1 MRRIVI
7 LCAAIAAFS
16 SYFSYAQG
24 DDKKLC
30 ADSLHASYQFEKAVE
45 LYNQMIEE
53 SAADTLAC
61 IGLRKKLML
70 AENGRNMSRF
80 VQTPT
85 VVSKKCFPTDDFFL
99 YYPLEDRSWRAL
111 PNVLDS
117 SAVAN
122 EYVKALYA
130 PDWNDKLYYS
140 AENENGSRDI
150 MMTMQLDTVWSVPV
164 AEPVLSTSAGD
175 EIFPLLSPDGKTMY
189 FSSDSFYGVGGY
201 DLYKSEWDESAKKW
215 SVPQNLGF
223 PYSSPADDF
232 LYMET
237 EDGEH
242 IIFASNR
249 DCPKDSVLVYVIQ
262 REAFPVHV
270 PVTDPEELQK
280 ISKLDMPV
288 YESKQEVSEEVLDNE
303 LSVKYM
309 DKMKEV
315 KNLRDSLANAA
326 SSLDKLR
333 TDYAFS
339 NDAGER
345 ARLTETILGLEMK
358 LPLMQRALDVSNNEL
373 RTIEME
379 FLKEGIFMNM
389 NLFEEEISDEQNASV
404 PQYEF
409 RRQEMGGQLNINI
422 LIPEVKFDYTF
433 RIEEV
438 AVFAEN
444 QEIPSGVVYQIQ
456 LFSGGRK
463 ATMAELKGLTP
474 IYEKRTSGGLYAYR
488 VGRFFTHDEAKK
500 NVDIVRKRGFK
511 NAYII
516 AYIDGREVSVV
527 AARTEEAARK
537 NDVLL
542 YELQIIPESGELEPE
557 VVEGMMTLAMGKD
570 IARIETDGGT
580 IVFMMGPFDSKILA
594 EELATYVRSKITG
607 EVKCELLGNDM
618 MID

>member
-1 MRRIVI
+1 MGRIVI
-7 LCAAIAAFS
+7 LCAALAAFS
-16 SYFSYAQG
+16 SYFSYAQA
-24 DDKKLC
+24 DDQRPC
-30 ADSLHASYQFEKAVE
+30 ADSLHTSYQFEKAVE
-45 LYNQMIEE
+45 SYNQMIEDQ
-53 SAADTLAC
+53 AADTLAC
-61 IGLRKKLML
+61 IELRKKLMM

-85 VVSKKCFPTDDFFL
+85 VISKECFSKDEFFL
-99 YYPLEDRSWRAL
+99 NYPLEDRSWRPL
-111 PNVLDS
+111 PNVLDTCD
-117 SAVAN
+117 ADG
-122 EYVKALYA
+122 YVRALYA

-164 AEPVLSTSAGD
+164 AEPAFSTPAGN
-175 EIFPLLSPDGKTMY
+175 EIFPLLSPDGKTMS
-189 FSSDSFYGVGGY
+189 FSSDGFYGVGGY
-201 DLYKSEWDESAKKW
+201 DLYKSVWDESAKRW
-215 SVPQNLGF
+215 SAPQNLGF
-223 PYSSPADDF
+223 PYSSPEDDF

-237 EDGEH
+237 EDGEQL
-242 IIFASNR
+242 IFASNR
-249 DCPKDSVLVYVIQ
+249 DCSNDSVWVYVIQ

-270 PVTDPEELQK
+270 PVTDPEELQR
-280 ISKLDMPV
+280 IAKLDTPV
-288 YESKQEVSEEVLDNE
+288 HESKQETPHEVLDNE

-309 DKMKEV
+309 NKMKEV
-315 KNLRDSLANAA
+315 KNLRDSIANAS

-358 LPLMQRALDVSNNEL
+358 LPSMQRALDVSNNEL

-379 FLKEGIFMNM
+379 FLKEGIFINM
-389 NLFEEEISDEQNASV
+389 NPFEEETEEQGTPV
-404 PQYEF
+404 PEYQF
-409 RRQEMGGQLNINI
+409 RKQSMGEQFNINI
-422 LIPEVKFDYTF
+422 LVPEVKFDYTF
-433 RIEEV
+433 RIEDV
-438 AVFAEN
+438 AVFAED

-474 IYEKRTSGGLYAYR
+474 MYEKRTSNGLYAYR

-500 NVDIVRKRGFK
+500 NVEIARKRGFK
-511 NAYII
+511 GAYIV
-516 AYIDGREVSVV
+516 AYVDGREVSVV
-527 AARTEEAARK
+527 AARTEEASRT
-537 NDVLL
+537 NEILL
-542 YELQIIPESGELEPE
+542 YEVQIIPESGELEPE

-580 IVFMMGPFDSKILA
+580 IVFMMGPFDSKALA
-594 EELATYVRSKITG
+594 EELAAYVRSNIRG

>member
-1 MRRIVI
+1 MGRIVI
-7 LCAAIAAFS
+7 LCAALAAFS
-16 SYFSYAQG
+16 SYFSYAQA
-24 DDKKLC
+24 DDHRPC
-30 ADSLHASYQFEKAVE
+30 ADSLHTSYQFEKAVE
-45 LYNQMIEE
+45 SYNQMIEDQ
-53 SAADTLAC
+53 AADTLAC
-61 IGLRKKLML
+61 IELRKKLMM

-85 VVSKKCFPTDDFFL
+85 VISKECFSIDEFFL
-99 YYPLEDRSWRAL
+99 YYPLEDRSWRPL
-111 PNVLDS
+111 PNVLDTCD
-117 SAVAN
+117 ADG
-122 EYVKALYA
+122 YVRALYA

-164 AEPVLSTSAGD
+164 AEPAFSTPAGN

-189 FSSDSFYGVGGY
+189 FSSDGFYGVGGY
-201 DLYKSEWDESAKKW
+201 DLYKSVWDESAKRW
-215 SVPQNLGF
+215 SAPQNLGF
-223 PYSSPADDF
+223 PYSSPEDDF

-242 IIFASNR
+242 LIFASNR
-249 DCPKDSVLVYVIQ
+249 DCSNDSVWVYVIQ

-270 PVTDPEELQK
+270 PVTDPEELQR
-280 ISKLDMPV
+280 IAKLDTPV
-288 YESKQEVSEEVLDNE
+288 HESKQETPHEVLDNE

-309 DKMKEV
+309 NKMKEV
-315 KNLRDSLANAA
+315 KNLRDSIANAS

-358 LPLMQRALDVSNNEL
+358 LPSMQRALDVSNNEL

-379 FLKEGIFMNM
+379 FLKEGIFINM
-389 NLFEEEISDEQNASV
+389 NPFEEETEEQGTPV
-404 PQYEF
+404 PEYQF
-409 RRQEMGGQLNINI
+409 RKQSMGEQFNINI
-422 LIPEVKFDYTF
+422 LVPEVKFDYTF
-433 RIEEV
+433 RIEDV
-438 AVFAEN
+438 AVFAED

-474 IYEKRTSGGLYAYR
+474 MYEKRTSNGLYAYR

-500 NVDIVRKRGFK
+500 NVDIARKRGFK
-511 NAYII
+511 GAYIV
-516 AYIDGREVSVV
+516 AYVDGREVSVV
-527 AARTEEAARK
+527 AARTEEASRT
-537 NDVLL
+537 NDILL
-542 YELQIIPESGELEPE
+542 YEVQIIPESGELEPE

-580 IVFMMGPFDSKILA
+580 IVFMMGPFDSKTLA
-594 EELATYVRSKITG
+594 EELAAYVRSNIRG

>member
-1 MRRIVI
+1 MGRIVI
-7 LCAAIAAFS
+7 LCAALAAFS
-16 SYFSYAQG
+16 SYFSYAQA
-24 DDKKLC
+24 DDRRPC
-30 ADSLHASYQFEKAVE
+30 ADSLHSSYQFEKAVE
-45 LYNQMIEE
+45 SYNQMIEDQ
-53 SAADTLAC
+53 AADTLAC
-61 IGLRKKLML
+61 VELRKKLMM

-85 VVSKKCFPTDDFFL
+85 VVSKERFSIDEFFL
-99 YYPLEDRSWRAL
+99 YYPLEDRSWRPL

-117 SAVAN
+117 SAVAG

-140 AENENGSRDI
+140 AESESGSREI

-164 AEPVLSTSAGD
+164 AEPVLSTSSGH
-175 EIFPLLSPDGKTMY
+175 EIFPLLSSDGKTMY
-189 FSSDSFYGVGGY
+189 FSSDGFYGVGGY
-201 DLYKSEWDESAKKW
+201 DLYKSIWDESSKSW
-215 SVPQNLGF
+215 SAPQNLGF

-232 LYMET
+232 LYTET
-237 EDGEH
+237 DDGEH
-242 IIFASNR
+242 IVFASNR
-249 DCPKDSVLVYVIQ
+249 DCPEDSVWIYVIQ

-280 ISKLDMPV
+280 IANLDKPV
-288 YESKQEVSEEVLDNE
+288 HETTQETPRESLDNE
-303 LSVKYM
+303 LSIKYM

-315 KNLRDSLANAA
+315 KNLRDSIANAS

-358 LPLMQRALDVSNNEL
+358 LPSMQRALDVSNSEL

-379 FLKEGIFMNM
+379 FLKEGIFVDMNP
-389 NLFEEEISDEQNASV
+389 FEEDTEDRIASL
-404 PQYEF
+404 PEYEF
-409 RRQEMGGQLNINI
+409 RKQSMGEPLNINI
-422 LIPEVKFDYTF
+422 LVPEVKFDYTF
-433 RIEEV
+433 RIEDV
-438 AVFAEN
+438 AVFAED

-474 IYEKRTSGGLYAYR
+474 MYEKRTSNGLYAYR
-488 VGRFFTHDEAKK
+488 VGRFFTHDEAKR

-511 NAYII
+511 GAYIV
-516 AYIDGREVSVV
+516 AYVDGREVSVV
-527 AARTEEAARK
+527 AARTEEASRA
-537 NDVLL
+537 NDILL
-542 YELQIIPESGELEPE
+542 YEVQIIPESGELEPE
-557 VVEGMMTLAMGKD
+557 IVEGMMTIAMGKD

-594 EELATYVRSKITG
+594 EELAAYVRSRITG

>member
-1 MRRIVI
+1 
-7 LCAAIAAFS
+7 
-16 SYFSYAQG
+16 
-24 DDKKLC
+24 
-30 ADSLHASYQFEKAVE
+30 
-45 LYNQMIEE
+45 MIEE
-53 SAADTLAC
+53 SAADTIAC
-61 IGLRKKLML
+61 IALRKKLMM

-85 VVSKKCFPTDDFFL
+85 VVSKKSFSIDDFFL

-117 SAVAN
+117 SVVAG

-150 MMTMQLDTVWSVPV
+150 MMTMQLDTVWSVPLV
-164 AEPVLSTSAGD
+164 EPVLSTSAGN
-175 EIFPLLSPDGKTMY
+175 EVFPLLSPDGKTIY
-189 FSSDSFYGVGGY
+189 FSSDGFYGVGGY
-201 DLYKSEWDESAKKW
+201 DLYKSVWDENAKRWSAA
-215 SVPQNLGF
+215 QNLGF

-249 DCPKDSVLVYVIQ
+249 DCPKDSVCVYVIQ

-270 PVTDPEELQK
+270 PVIDPQELQK
-280 ISKLDMPV
+280 ISRLDMPV
-288 YESKQEVSEEVLDNE
+288 QESKQEISEEILDNE

-315 KNLRDSLANAA
+315 KNLRDSLARAT

-345 ARLTETILGLEMK
+345 ARLTDTILGLEMK
-358 LPLMQRALDVSNNEL
+358 LPLLQRALDVSNNEL

-379 FLKEGIFMNM
+379 FLKEGIFINM
-389 NLFEEEISDEQNASV
+389 NPFEEETEEKGTPVPEYQFRKQLMGEQ
-404 PQYEF
+404 F
-409 RRQEMGGQLNINI
+409 NINI
-422 LIPEVKFDYTF
+422 LVPEVKFDYTF
-433 RIEEV
+433 RIENV
-438 AVFAEN
+438 AVFAED

-474 IYEKRTSGGLYAYR
+474 MYEKRTSNGLYAYR

-500 NVDIVRKRGFK
+500 NVDIARKRGFK
-511 NAYII
+511 GAYIV
-516 AYIDGREVSVV
+516 AYVDGREVSVV
-527 AARTEEAARK
+527 AARTEEASRT
-537 NDVLL
+537 NDILL
-542 YELQIIPESGELEPE
+542 YEVQIIPESGELEPE

-580 IVFMMGPFDSKILA
+580 IVFMMGPFDSKTLA
-594 EELATYVRSKITG
+594 EELAAYVRSRIRG

>member
-1 MRRIVI
+1 MGRIVI
-7 LCAAIAAFS
+7 LCAALAAFS
-16 SYFSYAQG
+16 SYFTYAQA
-24 DDKKLC
+24 DDQRPC
-30 ADSLHASYQFEKAVE
+30 ADSLHTSYQFEKAVE
-45 LYNQMIEE
+45 SYNQMIEDQ
-53 SAADTLAC
+53 AADTLAC
-61 IGLRKKLML
+61 IELRKKLMM

-85 VVSKKCFPTDDFFL
+85 VISKECFSIDEFFL
-99 YYPLEDRSWRAL
+99 YYPLEDRSWRPL
-111 PNVLDS
+111 PNVLDTCD
-117 SAVAN
+117 ADG
-122 EYVKALYA
+122 YVRALYA

-164 AEPVLSTSAGD
+164 AEPAFSTPAGN

-189 FSSDSFYGVGGY
+189 FSSDGFYGVGGY
-201 DLYKSEWDESAKKW
+201 DLYKSVWDESAKRW
-215 SVPQNLGF
+215 SAPQNLGF
-223 PYSSPADDF
+223 PYSSPEDDF

-242 IIFASNR
+242 LIFASNR
-249 DCPKDSVLVYVIQ
+249 DCSNDSVWVYVIQ

-270 PVTDPEELQK
+270 PVTDPEELQR
-280 ISKLDMPV
+280 IAKLDTPV
-288 YESKQEVSEEVLDNE
+288 HESKQETPHEVLDNE

-309 DKMKEV
+309 NKMKEV
-315 KNLRDSLANAA
+315 KNLRDSIANAS

-358 LPLMQRALDVSNNEL
+358 LPSMQRALDVSNNEL

-379 FLKEGIFMNM
+379 FLKEGIFINM
-389 NLFEEEISDEQNASV
+389 NPFEEETEEQGTPV
-404 PQYEF
+404 PEYQF
-409 RRQEMGGQLNINI
+409 RKQSMGEQFNINI
-422 LIPEVKFDYTF
+422 LVPEVKFDYTF
-433 RIEEV
+433 RIEDV
-438 AVFAEN
+438 AVFAED

-474 IYEKRTSGGLYAYR
+474 MYEKRTSNGLYAYR

-500 NVDIVRKRGFK
+500 NVDIARKRGFK
-511 NAYII
+511 GAYIV
-516 AYIDGREVSVV
+516 AYVDGREVSVV
-527 AARTEEAARK
+527 AARTEEASRT
-537 NDVLL
+537 NDILL
-542 YELQIIPESGELEPE
+542 YEVQIIPESGELEPE

-580 IVFMMGPFDSKILA
+580 IVFMMGPFDSKTLA
-594 EELATYVRSKITG
+594 EELAAYVRSNIRG

>member
-1 MRRIVI
+1 MGRIVI
-7 LCAAIAAFS
+7 LCAALAAFS
-16 SYFSYAQG
+16 SYFSYAQA
-24 DDKKLC
+24 DVQRPC
-30 ADSLHASYQFEKAVE
+30 ADSLHTSYQFEKAVE
-45 LYNQMIEE
+45 SYNQMIEDQ
-53 SAADTLAC
+53 AADTLAC
-61 IGLRKKLML
+61 IELRKKLMM

-85 VVSKKCFPTDDFFL
+85 VISKECFSIDEFFL
-99 YYPLEDRSWRAL
+99 YYPLEDRSWRPL
-111 PNVLDS
+111 PNVLDTCD
-117 SAVAN
+117 ADG
-122 EYVKALYA
+122 YVRALYA

-164 AEPVLSTSAGD
+164 AEPAFSTPAGN

-189 FSSDSFYGVGGY
+189 FSSDGFYGVGGY
-201 DLYKSEWDESAKKW
+201 DLYKSVWDESAKRW
-215 SVPQNLGF
+215 SAPQNLGF
-223 PYSSPADDF
+223 PYSSPEDDF

-242 IIFASNR
+242 LIFASNR
-249 DCPKDSVLVYVIQ
+249 DCSNDSVWVYVIQ

-270 PVTDPEELQK
+270 PVTDPEELQR
-280 ISKLDMPV
+280 IAKLDTPV
-288 YESKQEVSEEVLDNE
+288 HESKQETPHEVLDNE

-309 DKMKEV
+309 NKMKEV
-315 KNLRDSLANAA
+315 KNLRDSIANAS

-358 LPLMQRALDVSNNEL
+358 LPSMQRALDVSNNEL

-379 FLKEGIFMNM
+379 FLKEGIFINM
-389 NLFEEEISDEQNASV
+389 NPFEEETEEQGTPV
-404 PQYEF
+404 PEYQF
-409 RRQEMGGQLNINI
+409 RKQSMGEQFNINI
-422 LIPEVKFDYTF
+422 LVPEVKFDYTF
-433 RIEEV
+433 RIEDV
-438 AVFAEN
+438 AVFAED

-474 IYEKRTSGGLYAYR
+474 MYEKRTSNGLYAYR

-500 NVDIVRKRGFK
+500 NVDIARKRGFK
-511 NAYII
+511 GAYIV
-516 AYIDGREVSVV
+516 AYVDGREVSVV
-527 AARTEEAARK
+527 AARTEEASRT
-537 NDVLL
+537 NDILL
-542 YELQIIPESGELEPE
+542 YEVQIIPESGELEPE

-580 IVFMMGPFDSKILA
+580 IVFMMGPFDSKTLA
-594 EELATYVRSKITG
+594 EELAAYVRSNIRG

>member
-1 MRRIVI
+1 MGRIVI
-7 LCAAIAAFS
+7 LCAALAAFS
-16 SYFSYAQG
+16 SYFSYAQA
-24 DDKKLC
+24 DDQRPC
-30 ADSLHASYQFEKAVE
+30 ADSLHTSYQFEKAVE
-45 LYNQMIEE
+45 SYNQMIEDQ
-53 SAADTLAC
+53 AADTLAC
-61 IGLRKKLML
+61 IELRKKLMM

-85 VVSKKCFPTDDFFL
+85 VISKECFSIDEFFL
-99 YYPLEDRSWRAL
+99 YYPLEDRSWRPL
-111 PNVLDS
+111 PNVLDTCD
-117 SAVAN
+117 ADG
-122 EYVKALYA
+122 YVRALYA

-164 AEPVLSTSAGD
+164 AEPAFSTPAGN

-189 FSSDSFYGVGGY
+189 FSSDGFYGVGGY
-201 DLYKSEWDESAKKW
+201 DLYKSVWDESAKRW
-215 SVPQNLGF
+215 SAPQNLGF
-223 PYSSPADDF
+223 PYSSPEDDF

-242 IIFASNR
+242 LIFASNR
-249 DCPKDSVLVYVIQ
+249 DCSNDSVWVYVIQ

-270 PVTDPEELQK
+270 PVTDPEELQR
-280 ISKLDMPV
+280 IAKLDTPV
-288 YESKQEVSEEVLDNE
+288 HESKQETPHEVLDNE

-309 DKMKEV
+309 NKMKEV
-315 KNLRDSLANAA
+315 KNLRDSIANAS

-358 LPLMQRALDVSNNEL
+358 LPSMQRALDVSNNEL

-379 FLKEGIFMNM
+379 FLKEGIFINM
-389 NLFEEEISDEQNASV
+389 NPFEEETEEQGTPV
-404 PQYEF
+404 PEYQF
-409 RRQEMGGQLNINI
+409 RKQSMGEQFNINI
-422 LIPEVKFDYTF
+422 LVPEVKFDYTF
-433 RIEEV
+433 RIEDV
-438 AVFAEN
+438 AVFAED

-474 IYEKRTSGGLYAYR
+474 MYEKRTSNGLYAYR

-500 NVDIVRKRGFK
+500 NVDIARKRGFK
-511 NAYII
+511 GAYIV
-516 AYIDGREVSVV
+516 AYVDGREVSVV
-527 AARTEEAARK
+527 AARTEEASRT
-537 NDVLL
+537 NDILL
-542 YELQIIPESGELEPE
+542 FEVQIIPESGELEPE

-580 IVFMMGPFDSKILA
+580 IVFMMGPFDSKTLA
-594 EELATYVRSKITG
+594 EELAAYVRSNIRG

>member
-1 MRRIVI
+1 MGRIVI
-7 LCAAIAAFS
+7 LCAALAAFS
-16 SYFSYAQG
+16 SYFSYAQA
-24 DDKKLC
+24 DDHRPC
-30 ADSLHASYQFEKAVE
+30 ADSLHTSYQFEKAVE
-45 LYNQMIEE
+45 SYNQMIEDQ
-53 SAADTLAC
+53 AADTLAC
-61 IGLRKKLML
+61 IELRKKLMM

-85 VVSKKCFPTDDFFL
+85 VISKECFSIDEFFL
-99 YYPLEDRSWRAL
+99 YYPLEDRSWRPL
-111 PNVLDS
+111 PNVLDTCD
-117 SAVAN
+117 ADG
-122 EYVKALYA
+122 YVRALYA

-164 AEPVLSTSAGD
+164 AEPAFSTPAGN

-189 FSSDSFYGVGGY
+189 FSSDGFYGVGGY
-201 DLYKSEWDESAKKW
+201 DLYKSVWDESAKRW
-215 SVPQNLGF
+215 SAPQNLGF
-223 PYSSPADDF
+223 PYSSPEDDF

-242 IIFASNR
+242 LIFASNR
-249 DCPKDSVLVYVIQ
+249 DCSNDSVWVYVIQ

-270 PVTDPEELQK
+270 PVTDPEELQR
-280 ISKLDMPV
+280 IAKLDTPV
-288 YESKQEVSEEVLDNE
+288 HESKQETPHEVLDNE

-309 DKMKEV
+309 NKMKEV
-315 KNLRDSLANAA
+315 KNLRDSIANAS

-358 LPLMQRALDVSNNEL
+358 LPSMQRALDVSNNEL

-379 FLKEGIFMNM
+379 FLKEGIFINM
-389 NLFEEEISDEQNASV
+389 NPFEEETEEQGTPV
-404 PQYEF
+404 PEYQF
-409 RRQEMGGQLNINI
+409 RKQSMGEQFNINI
-422 LIPEVKFDYTF
+422 LVPEVKFDYTF
-433 RIEEV
+433 RIEDV
-438 AVFAEN
+438 AVFAED

-474 IYEKRTSGGLYAYR
+474 MYEKRTSNGLYAYR

-500 NVDIVRKRGFK
+500 NVDIARKRGFK
-511 NAYII
+511 GAYIV
-516 AYIDGREVSVV
+516 AYVDGREVSVV
-527 AARTEEAARK
+527 AARTEEASRT
-537 NDVLL
+537 NDILL
-542 YELQIIPESGELEPE
+542 YEVQIIPESGELEPE

-570 IARIETDGGT
+570 IARIETDGGP
-580 IVFMMGPFDSKILA
+580 IVFMMGPFDSKTLA
-594 EELATYVRSKITG
+594 EELAAYVRSNIRG

>member
-16 SYFSYAQG
+16 SYFSYAQSS
-24 DDKKLC
+24 DQKLC
-30 ADSLHASYQFEKAVE
+30 ADSLHASYQFEKAAE

-53 SAADTLAC
+53 SAADTIAC
-61 IGLRKKLML
+61 IALRKKLMM

-85 VVSKKCFPTDDFFL
+85 VVSKKSFSIDDFFL

-117 SAVAN
+117 SVVAG

-150 MMTMQLDTVWSVPV
+150 MMTMQLDTVWSVPLV
-164 AEPVLSTSAGD
+164 DPVLSTSAGN
-175 EIFPLLSPDGKTMY
+175 EVFPLLSPDGKTIY
-189 FSSDSFYGVGGY
+189 FSSDGFYGVGGY
-201 DLYKSEWDESAKKW
+201 DLYKSVWDENAKRWSAA
-215 SVPQNLGF
+215 QNLGF

-249 DCPKDSVLVYVIQ
+249 DCPKDSVCVYVIQ

-270 PVTDPEELQK
+270 PVIDPQELQK
-280 ISKLDMPV
+280 ISRLDMPV
-288 YESKQEVSEEVLDNE
+288 QESKQEISEEILDNE

-315 KNLRDSLANAA
+315 KNLRDSLARAT

-345 ARLTETILGLEMK
+345 ARLTDTILGLEMK
-358 LPLMQRALDVSNNEL
+358 LPLLQRALDVSNNEL

-379 FLKEGIFMNM
+379 FLKEGIFISMNP
-389 NLFEEEISDEQNASV
+389 FEEETEEQGTPV
-404 PQYEF
+404 PEYQF
-409 RRQEMGGQLNINI
+409 RKQSMGEQFNINI
-422 LIPEVKFDYTF
+422 LVPEVKFDYTF
-433 RIEEV
+433 RIEDV
-438 AVFAEN
+438 AVFAED

-474 IYEKRTSGGLYAYR
+474 MYEKRTSNGLYAYR

-511 NAYII
+511 GAYIV
-516 AYIDGREVSVV
+516 AYVDGREVSVV
-527 AARTEEAARK
+527 AARTEEASRT
-537 NDVLL
+537 NDILL
-542 YELQIIPESGELEPE
+542 YEVQIIPESGELEPE

-580 IVFMMGPFDSKILA
+580 IVFMMGPFDSKTLA
-594 EELATYVRSKITG
+594 EELAAYVRSSIRG

>member
-1 MRRIVI
+1 MGRIVI
-7 LCAAIAAFS
+7 LCAALAAFS
-16 SYFSYAQG
+16 SYFSYAQA
-24 DDKKLC
+24 DDRRPC
-30 ADSLHASYQFEKAVE
+30 ADSLHSSYQFEKAVE
-45 LYNQMIEE
+45 SYNQMIEDQ
-53 SAADTLAC
+53 AADTLAC
-61 IGLRKKLML
+61 VELRKKLMM

-85 VVSKKCFPTDDFFL
+85 VVSKERFSIDEFFL
-99 YYPLEDRSWRAL
+99 YYPLEDRSWRPL

-117 SAVAN
+117 SAVAG

-140 AENENGSRDI
+140 AESESGSREI

-164 AEPVLSTSAGD
+164 AEPVLSTSSGH
-175 EIFPLLSPDGKTMY
+175 EIFPLLSSDGKTMY
-189 FSSDSFYGVGGY
+189 FSSDGFYGVGGY
-201 DLYKSEWDESAKKW
+201 DLYKSIWDESSKSW
-215 SVPQNLGF
+215 SAPQNLGF

-232 LYMET
+232 LYTET
-237 EDGEH
+237 DDGEH
-242 IIFASNR
+242 IVFASNR
-249 DCPKDSVLVYVIQ
+249 DCPEDSVWVYVIQ

-280 ISKLDMPV
+280 IANLDKPV
-288 YESKQEVSEEVLDNE
+288 HEATQETPRESLDNE
-303 LSVKYM
+303 LSIKYM
-309 DKMKEV
+309 NKMKEV
-315 KNLRDSLANAA
+315 KNLRDSIANAS

-358 LPLMQRALDVSNNEL
+358 LPSMQRALEVSNSEL

-379 FLKEGIFMNM
+379 FLKEGIFVDMNP
-389 NLFEEEISDEQNASV
+389 FEEDTEDRIASL
-404 PQYEF
+404 PEYEF
-409 RRQEMGGQLNINI
+409 RKQSMGEPLNINI
-422 LIPEVKFDYTF
+422 LVPEVKFDYTF
-433 RIEEV
+433 RIEDV
-438 AVFAEN
+438 AVFAED

-474 IYEKRTSGGLYAYR
+474 MYEKRTSNGLYAYR
-488 VGRFFTHDEAKK
+488 VGRFFTHDEAKR

-511 NAYII
+511 GAYIV
-516 AYIDGREVSVV
+516 AYVDGREVSVV
-527 AARTEEAARK
+527 AARTEEASRA
-537 NDVLL
+537 NDILL
-542 YELQIIPESGELEPE
+542 YEVQIIPESGELEPE
-557 VVEGMMTLAMGKD
+557 IVEGMMTIAMGKD

-594 EELATYVRSKITG
+594 EELAAYVRSRITG

>member
-1 MRRIVI
+1 MHLRHQ
-7 LCAAIAAFS
+7 AAVWS
-16 SYFSYAQG
+16 VG
-24 DDKKLC
+24 
-30 ADSLHASYQFEKAVE
+30 
-45 LYNQMIEE
+45 
-53 SAADTLAC
+53 
-61 IGLRKKLML
+61 
-70 AENGRNMSRF
+70 
-80 VQTPT
+80 
-85 VVSKKCFPTDDFFL
+85 
-99 YYPLEDRSWRAL
+99 
-111 PNVLDS
+111 
-117 SAVAN
+117 
-122 EYVKALYA
+122 YVRALYA

-164 AEPVLSTSAGD
+164 AEPAFSTPAGN

-189 FSSDSFYGVGGY
+189 FSSDGFYGVGGY
-201 DLYKSEWDESAKKW
+201 DLYKSVWDESAKRW
-215 SVPQNLGF
+215 SAPQNLGF
-223 PYSSPADDF
+223 PYSSPEDDF

-242 IIFASNR
+242 LIFASNR
-249 DCPKDSVLVYVIQ
+249 DCSNDSVWVYVIQ

-270 PVTDPEELQK
+270 PVTDPEELQR
-280 ISKLDMPV
+280 IAKLDTPV
-288 YESKQEVSEEVLDNE
+288 HESKQETPHEVLDNE

-309 DKMKEV
+309 NKMKEV
-315 KNLRDSLANAA
+315 KNLRDSIANAS

-358 LPLMQRALDVSNNEL
+358 LPSMQRALDVSNNEL

-379 FLKEGIFMNM
+379 FLKEGIFINM
-389 NLFEEEISDEQNASV
+389 NPFEEETEEQGTPV
-404 PQYEF
+404 PEYQF
-409 RRQEMGGQLNINI
+409 RKQSMGEQFNINI
-422 LIPEVKFDYTF
+422 LVPEVKFDYTF
-433 RIEEV
+433 RIEDV
-438 AVFAEN
+438 AVFAED

-474 IYEKRTSGGLYAYR
+474 MYEKRTSNGLYAYR

-500 NVDIVRKRGFK
+500 NVDIARKRGFK
-511 NAYII
+511 GAYIV
-516 AYIDGREVSVV
+516 AYVDGREVSVV
-527 AARTEEAARK
+527 AARTEEASRT
-537 NDVLL
+537 NDILL
-542 YELQIIPESGELEPE
+542 YEVQIIPESGELEPE

-580 IVFMMGPFDSKILA
+580 IVFMMGPFDSKTLA
-594 EELATYVRSKITG
+594 EELAAYVRSNIRG

>member
-1 MRRIVI
+1 MGRIVI
-7 LCAAIAAFS
+7 LCAALAAFS
-16 SYFSYAQG
+16 SYFTYAQA
-24 DDKKLC
+24 DDQRPC
-30 ADSLHASYQFEKAVE
+30 ADSLHTSYQFEKAVE
-45 LYNQMIEE
+45 SYNQMIEDQ
-53 SAADTLAC
+53 AADTLAC
-61 IGLRKKLML
+61 IELRKKLMM

-85 VVSKKCFPTDDFFL
+85 VITKECFSIDEFFL
-99 YYPLEDRSWRAL
+99 YYPLEDRSWRPL
-111 PNVLDS
+111 PNVLDTC
-117 SAVAN
+117 VADG
-122 EYVKALYA
+122 YVRALYA

-164 AEPVLSTSAGD
+164 AEPAFSTPAGN

-189 FSSDSFYGVGGY
+189 FSSDGFYGVGGY
-201 DLYKSEWDESAKKW
+201 DLYKSVWDESAKRW
-215 SVPQNLGF
+215 SAPQNLGF
-223 PYSSPADDF
+223 PYSSPEDDF

-242 IIFASNR
+242 LIFASNR
-249 DCPKDSVLVYVIQ
+249 DCSNDSVWVYVIQ

-270 PVTDPEELQK
+270 PVTDPEELQR
-280 ISKLDMPV
+280 IAKLDTPV
-288 YESKQEVSEEVLDNE
+288 HESKQETPHEVLDNE

-309 DKMKEV
+309 NKMKEV
-315 KNLRDSLANAA
+315 KNLRDSIANAS

-358 LPLMQRALDVSNNEL
+358 LPSMQRALDVSNNEL

-379 FLKEGIFMNM
+379 FLKEGIFINM
-389 NLFEEEISDEQNASV
+389 NPFEEETEEQGTPV
-404 PQYEF
+404 PEYQF
-409 RRQEMGGQLNINI
+409 RKQSMGEQFNINI
-422 LIPEVKFDYTF
+422 LVPEVKFDYTF
-433 RIEEV
+433 RIEDV
-438 AVFAEN
+438 AVFAED

-463 ATMAELKGLTP
+463 ATMAELRGLTP
-474 IYEKRTSGGLYAYR
+474 MYEKRTSNGLYAYR

-500 NVDIVRKRGFK
+500 NVDIARKRGFK
-511 NAYII
+511 GAYIV
-516 AYIDGREVSVV
+516 AYVDGREVSVV
-527 AARTEEAARK
+527 AARTEEASRT
-537 NDVLL
+537 NDILL
-542 YELQIIPESGELEPE
+542 YEVQIIPESGELEPE

-580 IVFMMGPFDSKILA
+580 IVFMMGPFDSKTLA
-594 EELATYVRSKITG
+594 EELAAYVRSNIRG

>member
-1 MRRIVI
+1 MGRIVI
-7 LCAAIAAFS
+7 LCAALAAFS
-16 SYFSYAQG
+16 SYFSYAQA
-24 DDKKLC
+24 DDQRPC
-30 ADSLHASYQFEKAVE
+30 ADSLHTSYQFEKAVE
-45 LYNQMIEE
+45 SYNQMIEDQ
-53 SAADTLAC
+53 AADTLAC
-61 IGLRKKLML
+61 IELRKKLMM

-85 VVSKKCFPTDDFFL
+85 VISKECFSIDEFFL
-99 YYPLEDRSWRAL
+99 YYPLEDRSWRPL
-111 PNVLDS
+111 PNVLDTCD
-117 SAVAN
+117 ADG
-122 EYVKALYA
+122 YVRALYA

-164 AEPVLSTSAGD
+164 AEPAFSTPAGN

-189 FSSDSFYGVGGY
+189 FSSDGFYGVGGY
-201 DLYKSEWDESAKKW
+201 DLYKSVWDESAKRW
-215 SVPQNLGF
+215 SAPQNLGF
-223 PYSSPADDF
+223 PYSSPEDDF

-242 IIFASNR
+242 LIFASNR
-249 DCPKDSVLVYVIQ
+249 DCSNDSVWVYVVQ

-270 PVTDPEELQK
+270 PVTDPEELQR
-280 ISKLDMPV
+280 IAKLDTPV
-288 YESKQEVSEEVLDNE
+288 HESKQETPHEVLDNE

-309 DKMKEV
+309 NKMKEV
-315 KNLRDSLANAA
+315 KNLRDSIANAS

-358 LPLMQRALDVSNNEL
+358 LPSMQRALDVSNNEL

-379 FLKEGIFMNM
+379 FLKEGIFINM
-389 NLFEEEISDEQNASV
+389 NPFEEETEELGTPVPEYQFRKQSMGEQ
-404 PQYEF
+404 F
-409 RRQEMGGQLNINI
+409 NINI
-422 LIPEVKFDYTF
+422 LVPEVKFDYTF
-433 RIEEV
+433 RIEDV
-438 AVFAEN
+438 AVFAED

-474 IYEKRTSGGLYAYR
+474 MYEKRTSNGLYAYR

-500 NVDIVRKRGFK
+500 NVDIARKRGFK
-511 NAYII
+511 GAYIV
-516 AYIDGREVSVV
+516 AYVDGREVSVV
-527 AARTEEAARK
+527 SARTEEASRT
-537 NDVLL
+537 NDILL
-542 YELQIIPESGELEPE
+542 YEVQIIPESGELEPE

-580 IVFMMGPFDSKILA
+580 IVFMMGPFDSKTLA
-594 EELATYVRSKITG
+594 EELAAYVRSNIRG

>member
-1 MRRIVI
+1 MGRIVI
-7 LCAAIAAFS
+7 LCAALAAFS
-16 SYFSYAQG
+16 SYFSYAQA
-24 DDKKLC
+24 DDQRPC
-30 ADSLHASYQFEKAVE
+30 ADSLHTSYQFEKAVE
-45 LYNQMIEE
+45 SYNQMIEDQ
-53 SAADTLAC
+53 AADTLAC
-61 IGLRKKLML
+61 IELRKKLMM

-85 VVSKKCFPTDDFFL
+85 VISKECFSIDEFFL
-99 YYPLEDRSWRAL
+99 YYPLEDRSWRPL
-111 PNVLDS
+111 PNVLDTCD
-117 SAVAN
+117 ADG
-122 EYVKALYA
+122 YVRALYA

-164 AEPVLSTSAGD
+164 AEPAFSTPAGN

-189 FSSDSFYGVGGY
+189 FSSDGFYGVGGY
-201 DLYKSEWDESAKKW
+201 DLYKSVWDESAKRW
-215 SVPQNLGF
+215 SAPQNLGF
-223 PYSSPADDF
+223 PYSSPEDDF

-242 IIFASNR
+242 LIFASNR
-249 DCPKDSVLVYVIQ
+249 DCPEDSVWVYVIQ

-270 PVTDPEELQK
+270 PVTDPEELQR
-280 ISKLDMPV
+280 IAKLDTPV
-288 YESKQEVSEEVLDNE
+288 HESKQETPHEVLDNE

-309 DKMKEV
+309 NKMKEV
-315 KNLRDSLANAA
+315 KNLRDSIANAS

-358 LPLMQRALDVSNNEL
+358 LPSMQRALDVSNNEL

-379 FLKEGIFMNM
+379 FLKEGIFINM
-389 NLFEEEISDEQNASV
+389 NPFEEETEEQGTPV
-404 PQYEF
+404 PEYQF
-409 RRQEMGGQLNINI
+409 RKQSMGEQFNINI
-422 LIPEVKFDYTF
+422 LVPEVKFDYTF
-433 RIEEV
+433 RIEDV
-438 AVFAEN
+438 AVFAED

-474 IYEKRTSGGLYAYR
+474 MYEKRTSNGLYAYR

-500 NVDIVRKRGFK
+500 NVEIARKRGFK
-511 NAYII
+511 GAYIV
-516 AYIDGREVSVV
+516 AYVDGREVSVV
-527 AARTEEAARK
+527 AARTEEASRT
-537 NDVLL
+537 NEILL
-542 YELQIIPESGELEPE
+542 YEVQIIPESGELEPE

-580 IVFMMGPFDSKILA
+580 IVFMMGPFDSKALA
-594 EELATYVRSKITG
+594 EELAAYVRSNIRG

>member
-1 MRRIVI
+1 MGRIVI
-7 LCAAIAAFS
+7 LCAALAAFS
-16 SYFSYAQG
+16 SYFSYAQA
-24 DDKKLC
+24 DDQRPC
-30 ADSLHASYQFEKAVE
+30 ADSLHTSYQFEKAVE
-45 LYNQMIEE
+45 SYNQMIEDQ
-53 SAADTLAC
+53 AADTLAC
-61 IGLRKKLML
+61 IELRKKLMM

-85 VVSKKCFPTDDFFL
+85 VISKECFSIDEFFL
-99 YYPLEDRSWRAL
+99 YYPLEDRSWRPL
-111 PNVLDS
+111 PNVLDTCD
-117 SAVAN
+117 ADG
-122 EYVKALYA
+122 YVRALYA

-164 AEPVLSTSAGD
+164 AEPAFSTPAGN

-189 FSSDSFYGVGGY
+189 FSSDGFYGVGGY
-201 DLYKSEWDESAKKW
+201 DLYKSVWDESAKRW
-215 SVPQNLGF
+215 SAPQNLGF
-223 PYSSPADDF
+223 PYSSPEDDF

-242 IIFASNR
+242 LIFASNR
-249 DCPKDSVLVYVIQ
+249 DCPEDSVWVYVIQ

-270 PVTDPEELQK
+270 PVTDPEELQR
-280 ISKLDMPV
+280 IAKLDTPV
-288 YESKQEVSEEVLDNE
+288 HESKQETPHEVLDNE

-309 DKMKEV
+309 NKMKEV
-315 KNLRDSLANAA
+315 KNLRDSIANAS

-358 LPLMQRALDVSNNEL
+358 LPSMQRALDVSNNEL

-379 FLKEGIFMNM
+379 FLKEGIFINM
-389 NLFEEEISDEQNASV
+389 NPFEEETEEQGTPV
-404 PQYEF
+404 PEYQF
-409 RRQEMGGQLNINI
+409 RKQSMGEQFNINI
-422 LIPEVKFDYTF
+422 LVPEVKFDYTF
-433 RIEEV
+433 RIEDV
-438 AVFAEN
+438 AVFAED

-474 IYEKRTSGGLYAYR
+474 MYEKRTSNGLYAYR

-500 NVDIVRKRGFK
+500 NVEIARKRGFK
-511 NAYII
+511 GAYIV
-516 AYIDGREVSVV
+516 AYVDGREVSVV
-527 AARTEEAARK
+527 AARTEEASRT
-537 NDVLL
+537 NDILL
-542 YELQIIPESGELEPE
+542 YEVQIIPESGELEPE

-580 IVFMMGPFDSKILA
+580 IVFMMGPFDSKALA
-594 EELATYVRSKITG
+594 EELAAYVRSNIRG

>member
-1 MRRIVI
+1 MGRIVI
-7 LCAAIAAFS
+7 LCAALAAFS
-16 SYFSYAQG
+16 SYFSYAQA
-24 DDKKLC
+24 DDQRPC
-30 ADSLHASYQFEKAVE
+30 ADSLHTSYQFVKAVE
-45 LYNQMIEE
+45 SYNQMIEDQ
-53 SAADTLAC
+53 AADTLAC
-61 IGLRKKLML
+61 IELRKKLMM

-85 VVSKKCFPTDDFFL
+85 VISKECFSIDEFFL
-99 YYPLEDRSWRAL
+99 YYPLEDRSWRPL
-111 PNVLDS
+111 PNVLDTCD
-117 SAVAN
+117 ADG
-122 EYVKALYA
+122 YVRALYA

-164 AEPVLSTSAGD
+164 AEPAFSTPAGN

-189 FSSDSFYGVGGY
+189 FSSDGFYGVGGY
-201 DLYKSEWDESAKKW
+201 DLYKSVWDESEKRW
-215 SVPQNLGF
+215 SAPQNLGF
-223 PYSSPADDF
+223 PYSSPEDDF

-242 IIFASNR
+242 LIFASNR
-249 DCPKDSVLVYVIQ
+249 DCSNDSVWVYVIQ

-270 PVTDPEELQK
+270 PVTDPEELQR
-280 ISKLDMPV
+280 IAKLDTPV
-288 YESKQEVSEEVLDNE
+288 HESKQETPHEVLDNE

-309 DKMKEV
+309 NKMKEV
-315 KNLRDSLANAA
+315 KNLRDSIANAS

-358 LPLMQRALDVSNNEL
+358 LPSMQRALDVSNNEL

-379 FLKEGIFMNM
+379 FLKEGIFINM
-389 NLFEEEISDEQNASV
+389 NPFEEETEEQGTPV
-404 PQYEF
+404 PEYQF
-409 RRQEMGGQLNINI
+409 RKQSMGEQFNINI
-422 LIPEVKFDYTF
+422 LVPEVKFDYTF
-433 RIEEV
+433 RIEDV
-438 AVFAEN
+438 AVFAED

-474 IYEKRTSGGLYAYR
+474 MYEKRTSNGLYAYR

-500 NVDIVRKRGFK
+500 NVDIARKRGFK
-511 NAYII
+511 GAYIV
-516 AYIDGREVSVV
+516 AYVDGREVSVV
-527 AARTEEAARK
+527 AARTEEASRT
-537 NDVLL
+537 NDILL
-542 YELQIIPESGELEPE
+542 YEVQIIPESGELEPE

-580 IVFMMGPFDSKILA
+580 IVFMMGPFDSKTLA
-594 EELATYVRSKITG
+594 EELAAYVRSNIRG